1 MTRNHSSLVPCTLAA
16 QDVELGHFD
25 PELNSLACKHLL
37 GWIEKDSPYRDDEES
52 DIAMRAPSLVPPG
65 TDWNPD
71 PQYPDFV
78 NDMNCAMNLLEAVKP
93 LDFSWMAFSARSY
106 IACRMRFTY
115 RGGWHGQHIESQAA
129 TLPLA
134 ITRACLMLS
143 CILGAHMPVLDARL
157 NEPSAIFY
165 NFFLTHQTLSFR
177 HQRNPMV
184 PRPRP
189 TTNVTSD
196 ANNGSRSFGPVGDAI
211 LAEAQQRAAADVTCH
226 ADEVIRAIMSGPLGA
241 GEYPFAPA
249 PASPSPTTDGLVRR
263 LEGRPQGATV
273 AVGNNAIA
281 EALASSQASSLG
293 SGLFDGMGIVSRRFG
308 QRGNR

>member
-93 LDFSWMAFSARSY
+93 LDFSWLAFSARSY
-106 IACRMRFTY
+106 IACRLRFTY
-115 RGGWHGQHIESQAA
+115 RGGWHGQHLESQAA

-134 ITRACLMLS
+134 ITRACLMLP

-157 NEPSAIFY
+157 NEPSAIFH
-165 NFFLTHQTLSFR
+165 NFFLTHQSLNFR

-189 TTNVTSD
+189 TTNVTSV
-196 ANNGSRSFGPVGDAI
+196 ANGSRSFGPIGDAI

-226 ADEVIRAIMSGPLGA
+226 ADEVLRAIMSGPPGA

-249 PASPSPTTDGLVRR
+249 PTSPPSPTTA
-263 LEGRPQGATV
+263 EGRPQGLS
-273 AVGNNAIA
+273 AIA
-281 EALASSQASSLG
+281 AAFHQLQASSFGNPL
-293 SGLFDGMGIVSRRFG
+293 LDGVNLVSRRFG
-308 QRGNR
+308 RRGNR